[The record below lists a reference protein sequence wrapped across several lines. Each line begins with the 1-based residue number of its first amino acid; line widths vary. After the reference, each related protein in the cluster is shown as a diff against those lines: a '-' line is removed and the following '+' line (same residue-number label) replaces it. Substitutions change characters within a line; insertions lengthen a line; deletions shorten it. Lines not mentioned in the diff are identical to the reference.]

1 MILRFKNSHFT
12 GSVSETPYF
21 EYNKGSNVIELKR
34 KLDREEKSEF
44 KLEISACDK
53 GRPRRYVTASP
64 K

>member
-1 MILRFKNSHFT
+1 M
-12 GSVSETPYF
+12 SETPYF

-64 K
+64 KLK